1 MFHCLL
7 QRLEPKQKGNFLS
20 KDCVIMGD
28 WTLEAQVCFWSSR
41 NTLLLLQGTTL
52 LTHVSCLNNSNSRNP
67 RSVKFQSFQS
77 NVKTLPN
84 LAKVG
89 LRDPS
94 IPSFCLCDTTVI
106 PKIGTVNAH
115 SMCFKVLS
123 GLYRS
128 HLSEITLLSVC
139 LCIFKTSAK
148 GLD

>member
-7 QRLEPKQKGNFLS
+7 QRLEPKQEGNCLS

-28 WTLEAQVCFWSSR
+28 WTLEAQVCFWSAR
-41 NTLLLLQGTTL
+41 NMLLLLQGTTL
-52 LTHVSCLNNSNSRNP
+52 LAHVSYLNHNSNSRNP

-77 NVKTLPN
+77 NLKTLPKP
-84 LAKVG
+84 AKVEM
-89 LRDPS
+89 RDPS
-94 IPSFCLCDTTVI
+94 VPSSCLSDTTVI

-128 HLSEITLLSVC
+128 HLSEMSHYTSFCLS
-139 LCIFKTSAK
+139 LYI
-148 GLD
+148 